1 MVLSSHRFI
10 KVKADEYLGDSG
22 VSMAVKCDNRLEPIH
37 ALKVK
42 TADLTGEETRS
53 KDPGIRELIVVNIY

>member
-1 MVLSSHRFI
+1 
-10 KVKADEYLGDSG
+10 
-22 VSMAVKCDNRLEPIH
+22 MAVKCDNRLEPRH